1 MIIRNDTRLDANN
14 LVLTGWFSGLDT
26 TGNLGTPVKIRS
38 AISFG
43 NRFDLVIEEDGGAG
57 ALADDNGVDELAI
70 FLDGGGRNTNPN
82 LVACHDPKTPQPWP
96 DAALTAG
103 VRTPP
108 KDGFFDDT
116 ATFIGTF
123 KDANDDWMA
132 GRSRFDD
139 K

>member
-70 FLDGGGRNTNPN
+70 FLDGGVG
-82 LVACHDPKTPQPWP
+82 TPIRTSSRATTRRPRSP
-96 DAALTAG
+96 C
-103 VRTPP
+103 RTP
-108 KDGFFDDT
+108 
-116 ATFIGTF
+116 
-123 KDANDDWMA
+123 
-132 GRSRFDD
+132 R
-139 K
+139 